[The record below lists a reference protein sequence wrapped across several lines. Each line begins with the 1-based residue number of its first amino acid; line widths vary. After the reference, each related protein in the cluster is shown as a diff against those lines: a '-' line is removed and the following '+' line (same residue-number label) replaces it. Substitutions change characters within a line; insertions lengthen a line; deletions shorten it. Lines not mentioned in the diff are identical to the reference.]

1 MALQLKEF
9 AIDTGRMT
17 LTGLADT
24 GTGQG
29 AAVIAVHGWLDNA
42 ASFIPLSHELTV
54 SRPFYAVELPGHGFS
69 AHRPAQDLYHSIDNV
84 VDLLAFINTVSPD
97 QPVTLLGHSM
107 GGIVCSL
114 VAAAA
119 PERVTGLIMLDS
131 LGPYTDRK
139 EQVLPQLRKGIKKAM
154 EGQSP
159 LKVFANR
166 ELAIRARMAGVGAV
180 THATASVLI
189 DRAIREV
196 EGGFVW
202 RTDSRLL
209 APSLLRYS
217 ESQIRE
223 IYAGIECPSLLISG
237 KDGYLFKFEALRLRI
252 PYIAKLVCHD
262 VDGGHHFHMEGD
274 VKRTAGL
281 IDEFLQNHHM

>member
-1 MALQLKEF
+1 MALQLSEF
-9 AIDTGRMT
+9 SIHTGRMT

-24 GTGQG
+24 SGQG
-29 AAVIAVHGWLDNA
+29 QPVIAVHGWLDNA
-42 ASFIPLSHELTV
+42 ASFIPLSQQLSLTG
-54 SRPFYAVELPGHGFS
+54 PFYAVELPGHGFS
-69 AHRPAQDLYHSIDNV
+69 DHRPDHDLYHSVDNI
-84 VDLLAFINTVSPD
+84 VDLLAFIDVVSPD

-107 GGIVCSL
+107 GGIICSL

-119 PERVTGLIMLDS
+119 PERVSHLIMLDS

-139 EQVLPQLRKGIKKAM
+139 EQVLPQLRKGIKKAV

-159 LKVFANR
+159 LNVFKSR
-166 ELAIRARMAGVGAV
+166 ELAIRARMAGVGTV
-180 THATASVLI
+180 TYDTASLLI

-202 RTDSRLL
+202 RTDRRLT

-237 KDGYLFKFEALRLRI
+237 EDGYFHKYEALRFRI
-252 PYIAKLVCHD
+252 PYIAKLTCHD
-262 VDGGHHFHMEGD
+262 VQGGHHFHMEGD
-274 VKRTAGL
+274 VKRTAEL
-281 IDEFLQNHHM
+281 IDEFVQNNHV